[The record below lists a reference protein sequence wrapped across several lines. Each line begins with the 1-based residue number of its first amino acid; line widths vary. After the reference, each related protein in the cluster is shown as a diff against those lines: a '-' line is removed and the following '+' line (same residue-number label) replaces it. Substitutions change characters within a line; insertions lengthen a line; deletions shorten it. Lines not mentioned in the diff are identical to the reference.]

1 MFTHLHV
8 HSEYSLLDAMCHIPN
23 LVARAKELG
32 MNALALTDHG
42 VMHGAIQFYKEAKD
56 AGIKPIIGCEAYIAS
71 GSRLSHTPADK
82 QSYHLVLLAKNN
94 KGYQNLIQLITKA
107 NLEGFYY
114 RPRMDKE
121 ILEQH
126 HEGLIALSACLA
138 GEIPRLISQGRME
151 DAKEAASWYSQTF
164 GKDNF
169 YLELQRH
176 PIPELEPVNQGLVK
190 ISEELD
196 IPLVATND
204 VHYILKEE
212 AKYQDL
218 LMCIGTNTTVLDE
231 KRKKMADDG
240 FYLKSPDEMAD
251 MFKDIPQAI
260 ENTAKIADM
269 CDLELEFGRLHLPE
283 IEIPEVMTPF
293 QYLEDLCRRALPKF
307 YPEPTPEIEERL
319 KYELDV
325 IQTTQFARYFLVVWD
340 IVKFARENGILV
352 NVRGSAAS
360 SIVLRCLE
368 INDIDP
374 IQHKLVFERFLNI
387 ERREMPDIDM
397 DFEDK
402 RREEVISYVSRKY
415 GQDHVAQIIT
425 FGTLGAKAAIRDAG
439 RALGMPYSDVDRV
452 AKLIPF
458 AVGMTIDKAL
468 EENSEFK
475 AIYNSE
481 ATVKNLVDYAKGVEG
496 VARHASTHAAG
507 VVISKDPL
515 TNHIPLQR
523 VSRETEAGL
532 VMTQYP
538 MDDIAKIGLLKMD
551 FLGLSNL
558 TTLGRTQ
565 QIIKEN
571 RGIDI
576 DRHDIPMDDKKTFE
590 LLASGETV
598 GVFQLEGSGMRRYI
612 KELKPTVFSD
622 IAAMVAL
629 YRPGPMEQI
638 PKFIRSKYG
647 IEPITYPHP
656 ALKEFLEETYGVI
669 VYQEQVIFIVRAFGG
684 YSLGQAD
691 IFRKAMGKK
700 KAEVMVK
707 EKANFIGGAKKNGY
721 TAEIAEEVY
730 ALIEPFAGYAFNK
743 AHAVNYALIAYQT
756 AYLKAHYSIEYL
768 TALLIA
774 ADGQAEKISVAV
786 DECRRMGIQVLQ
798 PDINHSEVD
807 FAIEKMEDGT
817 QAIRFGLEA
826 IKNVGEN
833 AVKPIIEERKT
844 GGEYKTIE
852 DMCRRVDICGINKRV
867 MESLIKSGAMDCL
880 GERGTLLGNIGTI
893 MSAAQRE
900 QQLKS
905 SGQSTMFD
913 LFGDTVSVPMPSLEL
928 EAVDVSR
935 KQILD
940 WEKEL
945 LGVYLSEH
953 PFSPFADKALAENT
967 TLCGQVDAEMDG
979 QTVMVA
985 GMVSSVRHLN
995 TRDGQ
1000 PFASVMLEDLSCKLD
1015 VMVWARVFAS
1025 TRDLWT
1031 EGNILLVDGKVKIRA
1046 DKPQLVCEHVRIYNL
1061 EDKTLAK
1068 KVVAP
1073 KFFES
1078 PKATEETVKTPGKTR
1093 RLTVRLK
1100 QTGDEAADVKQL
1112 HDVMDILNDYPGD
1125 DVVSI
1130 IVDNGTKVF
1139 RLKMPHMHIGICSK
1153 MMSRLADKVGE
1164 DRIATDDE

>member
-126 HEGLIALSACLA
+126 HEGLIALTACLA

-807 FAIEKMEDGT
+807 FAIEKLEDGT

-913 LFGDTVSVPMPSLEL
+913 LFGD
-928 EAVDVSR
+928 
-935 KQILD
+935 
-940 WEKEL
+940 
-945 LGVYLSEH
+945 
-953 PFSPFADKALAENT
+953 
-967 TLCGQVDAEMDG
+967 
-979 QTVMVA
+979 
-985 GMVSSVRHLN
+985 
-995 TRDGQ
+995 
-1000 PFASVMLEDLSCKLD
+1000 
-1015 VMVWARVFAS
+1015 
-1025 TRDLWT
+1025 
-1031 EGNILLVDGKVKIRA
+1031 
-1046 DKPQLVCEHVRIYNL
+1046 
-1061 EDKTLAK
+1061 
-1068 KVVAP
+1068 
-1073 KFFES
+1073 
-1078 PKATEETVKTPGKTR
+1078 
-1093 RLTVRLK
+1093 
-1100 QTGDEAADVKQL
+1100 
-1112 HDVMDILNDYPGD
+1112 
-1125 DVVSI
+1125 
-1130 IVDNGTKVF
+1130 
-1139 RLKMPHMHIGICSK
+1139 
-1153 MMSRLADKVGE
+1153 
-1164 DRIATDDE
+1164 

>member
-8 HSEYSLLDAMCHIPN
+8 HSEYSLLDAMCRIPE
-23 LVARAKELG
+23 LVKRAKELG
-32 MNALALTDHG
+32 MDTVALTDHG
-42 VMHGAIQFYKEAKD
+42 VLHGAIQFYKAAKD

-71 GSRLSHTPADK
+71 GSRLSRTTADK

-94 KGYQNLIQLITKA
+94 KGYQNLLQLITKA

-126 HEGLIALSACLA
+126 HEGLIALTACLA
-138 GEIPRLISQGRME
+138 GEIPRLISNGRLD
-151 DAKEAASWYSQTF
+151 DAREAALWYKQTF
-164 GKDNF
+164 GEGNF
-169 YLELQRH
+169 YLEIQRH
-176 PIPELEPVNQGLVK
+176 PIPELEPVNQELIK
-190 ISEELD
+190 MSAELD

-212 AKYQDL
+212 AKFQDL
-218 LMCIGTNTTVLDE
+218 LACIGTNSTILDE

-240 FYLKSPDEMAD
+240 FFLKSPEEMAD
-251 MFKDIPQAI
+251 MFKDVPQAI
-260 ENTAKIADM
+260 ENTAKIAAM

-283 IEIPEVMTPF
+283 IEIPEGLTPF
-293 QYLEDLCRRALPKF
+293 QYLETLCRNGLPKF
-307 YPEPTPEIEERL
+307 YPNPGPEIEERL

-325 IQTTQFARYFLVVWD
+325 IDKTEFARYFLVVWD
-340 IVKFARENGILV
+340 IVKFARESGILV

-374 IQHKLVFERFLNI
+374 IPHKLVFERFLNI

-452 AKLIPF
+452 AKMVPF

-468 EENSEFK
+468 EENGELK
-475 AIYNSE
+475 TIYDTE
-481 ATVKNLVDYAKGVEG
+481 ANVKNLVDYAKGVEG
-496 VARHASTHAAG
+496 VSRHASTHAAG

-515 TNHIPLQR
+515 TNHVPLQR

-565 QIIKEN
+565 QIIKKN

-576 DRHDIPMDDKKTFE
+576 DRHDIPLDDQQTFE
-590 LLASGETV
+590 LLAAGETV

-656 ALKEFLEETYGVI
+656 ALQEFLEETYGVI
-669 VYQEQVIFIVRAFGG
+669 VYQEQVLFIVRAFGG

-707 EKANFIGGAKKNGY
+707 EKANFIKGAEKKGY
-721 TAEIAEEVY
+721 TAEIAEKVY

-786 DECRRMGIQVLQ
+786 DECRRMEIKVLP
-798 PDINHSEVD
+798 PDINHSELD
-807 FAIEKMEDGT
+807 FAIEDLEDGT
-817 QAIRFGLEA
+817 QCIRYGLEA
-826 IKNVGEN
+826 IKNVGGN
-833 AVKPIIEERKT
+833 AVKPVIEERKT
-844 GGEYKTIE
+844 NGEYKTIE
-852 DMCRRVDICGINKRV
+852 DMCRRVDICSLNKRV
-867 MESLIKSGAMDCL
+867 MESLIKAGAMDCL
-880 GERGTLLGNIGTI
+880 GDRGTLLGNIGTI

-905 SGQSTMFD
+905 AGQSTMFD
-913 LFGDTVSVPMPSLEL
+913 LWGDTVNVPMPSLNL
-928 EAVDVSR
+928 ESVEVSR
-935 KQILD
+935 KEILD

-953 PFSPFADKALAENT
+953 PFSPFAEKAVAENT
-967 TLCGQVDAEMDG
+967 MLCGQVDEEMEG
-979 QTVMVA
+979 QAVMVA
-985 GMVSSVRHLN
+985 GMVSSIHHIVN
-995 TRDGQ
+995 KEGQ
-1000 PFASVMLEDLSCKLD
+1000 TSASVTLEDLNGKLE
-1015 VMVWARVFAS
+1015 VMAWSRVFAA
-1025 TRDLWT
+1025 TRDLWV
-1031 EGNILLVDGKVKIRA
+1031 EGNILLVDGKVRTRG
-1046 DKPQLVCEHVRIYNL
+1046 DRPQLVCEHVRIYNL

-1068 KVVAP
+1068 KVVSP

-1078 PKATEETVKTPGKTR
+1078 PKANEETPKTPGKIR

-1100 QTGDEAADVKQL
+1100 QTGDEAGDVKQL
-1112 HDVMDILNDYPGD
+1112 HDVIDILNEYPGD
-1125 DVVSI
+1125 DVVNI

-1139 RLKMPHMHIGICSK
+1139 TLKMPNMHIGISSK

-1164 DRIATDDE
+1164 DKIATDDE

>member
-1 MFTHLHV
+1 LFTHLHV

-126 HEGLIALSACLA
+126 HEGLIALTACLA

>member
-1 MFTHLHV
+1 LFTHLHV
-8 HSEYSLLDAMCHIPN
+8 HSEYSLLDAMCHIPD
-23 LVARAKELG
+23 LVSRAKELG
-32 MNALALTDHG
+32 MTALALTDHG
-42 VMHGAIQFYKEAKD
+42 VMHGAIQFYRAAKD

-82 QSYHLVLLAKNN
+82 QSYHLVLLAKNHQ
-94 KGYQNLIQLITKA
+94 GYQNLVQLITKA

-121 ILEQH
+121 ILEQY
-126 HEGLIALSACLA
+126 HEGLIALTACLA
-138 GEIPRLISQGRME
+138 GEIPRLILEGRKE
-151 DAKEAASWYSQTF
+151 DARQAALWYKKTF
-164 GKDNF
+164 GEGNF

-176 PIPELEPVNQGLVK
+176 PIPELEPVNQELIK
-190 ISEELD
+190 MSSELD

-204 VHYILKEE
+204 LHYILKEE
-212 AKYQDL
+212 AKFQDL
-218 LMCIGTNTTVLDE
+218 LMCIGTNSTILDE

-240 FYLKSPDEMAD
+240 FYLKSPEEMAD
-251 MFKDIPQAI
+251 MFKDVPQAI
-260 ENTAKIADM
+260 ENSNKIADM
-269 CDLELEFGRLHLPE
+269 CNLELEFGRLHLPE
-283 IEIPEVMTPF
+283 IEIPDGMTPF
-293 QYLEDLCRRALPKF
+293 QYVEDLCRKGLPKF
-307 YPEPTPEIEERL
+307 YPNPGPEIEERL

-325 IQTTQFARYFLVVWD
+325 INKTEFARYFLVVWD

-374 IQHKLVFERFLNI
+374 IPHKLVFERFLNI

-397 DFEDK
+397 DFEDR

-452 AKLIPF
+452 AKMVPF

-468 EENSEFK
+468 EENGEFK
-475 AIYNSE
+475 SIYETE
-481 ATVKNLVDYAKGVEG
+481 ANVKNLVDYAKGVEG

-538 MDDIAKIGLLKMD
+538 MDDIARIGLLKMD

-565 QIIKEN
+565 QIIKQN

-590 LLASGETV
+590 LLAAGETV

-669 VYQEQVIFIVRAFGG
+669 VYQEQVLFIVRAFGG

-707 EKANFIGGAKKNGY
+707 EKANFIKGAEKNGY
-721 TAEIAEEVY
+721 TAEIAETVY

-786 DECRRMGIQVLQ
+786 DECRRLGIKVLP
-798 PDINHSEVD
+798 PDINRSEVE
-807 FAIEKMEDGT
+807 FAIENLADGT
-817 QAIRFGLEA
+817 QGIRFGLEA
-826 IKNVGEN
+826 IKNVGKN
-833 AVKPIIEERKT
+833 AVEPIIEERKAN
-844 GGEYKTIE
+844 GEYKTIE

-867 MESLIKSGAMDCL
+867 MESLIKAGAMDCL
-880 GERGTLLGNIGTI
+880 GDRGTLLGNISVI

-900 QQLKS
+900 QQMKS

-913 LFGDTVSVPMPSLEL
+913 LWGDSVSVPMPSLDL
-928 EAVDVSR
+928 EAVEVSR
-935 KQILD
+935 KEILD

-953 PFSPFADKALAENT
+953 PFSPFAEKAMAENT
-967 TLCGQVDAEMDG
+967 MLCGQVDEEMEG

-985 GMVSSVRHLN
+985 GMVSAVHHIIN
-995 TRDGQ
+995 KEGQ
-1000 PFASVMLEDLSCKLD
+1000 ASASVTLEDLNGKLE
-1015 VMVWARVFAS
+1015 VMAWSRVFAS
-1025 TRDLWT
+1025 TRDLWV
-1031 EGNILLVDGKVKIRA
+1031 EGNILLVDGKVKTRG

-1068 KVVAP
+1068 KVVSP

-1078 PKATEETVKTPGKTR
+1078 PKAAEETVKTPGKTR

-1100 QTGDEAADVKQL
+1100 QTGDEAGDIKQL
-1112 HDVMDILNDYPGD
+1112 HDVMDILNEYPGD
-1125 DVVSI
+1125 DSVNI

-1139 RLKMPHMHIGICSK
+1139 KMKMPNMHIGICPK
-1153 MMSRLADKVGE
+1153 MMERLADKVGE
-1164 DRIATDDE
+1164 ERISTDDE

>member
-82 QSYHLVLLAKNN
+82 HSYHLVLLAKNN

-121 ILEQH
+121 ILEQY

-138 GEIPRLISQGRME
+138 GEIPRLISEGRNQ
-151 DAKEAASWYSQTF
+151 DAKEAARWYSQTF

-169 YLELQRH
+169 YLEIQRH
-176 PIPELEPVNQGLVK
+176 PIPELEPVNQELIK
-190 ISEELD
+190 IGEELD

-240 FYLKSPDEMAD
+240 FYLKSPQEMAD

-269 CDLELEFGRLHLPE
+269 CELELGFGRLHLPE
-283 IEIPEVMTPF
+283 IETPKGMTPF
-293 QYLEDLCRRALPKF
+293 QYLEDLCRRELPKF

-325 IQTTQFARYFLVVWD
+325 IQKTEFARYFLVVWD

-374 IQHKLVFERFLNI
+374 ISHKLVFERFLNI

-452 AKLIPF
+452 AKLVPF
-458 AVGMTIDKAL
+458 AVGMTIEKAL
-468 EENSEFK
+468 EENGEFK
-475 AIYNSE
+475 SIYNSE
-481 ATVKNLVDYAKGVEG
+481 SNVKNLVDYAKGVEG

-576 DRHDIPMDDKKTFE
+576 DRHDIPMDDTKTFE

-656 ALKEFLEETYGVI
+656 VLKEFLEETYGVI

-786 DECRRMGIQVLQ
+786 DECRRMGIKVLQ

-807 FAIEKMEDGT
+807 FAIEKMKDGT
-817 QAIRFGLEA
+817 QGIRFGLEA
-826 IKNVGEN
+826 IKNLGEN

-844 GGEYKTIE
+844 GGDYKTIE

-893 MSAAQRE
+893 VSAAQRE

-913 LFGDTVSVPMPSLEL
+913 LWGDSVNVPMPSLDL

-935 KQILD
+935 KEILD

-953 PFSPFADKALAENT
+953 PFSPFADKAMAENT

-995 TRDGQ
+995 TRDGK
-1000 PFASVMLEDLSCKLD
+1000 PFASVTLEDLSYKLD

-1025 TRDLWT
+1025 TRDLWV

-1078 PKATEETVKTPGKTR
+1078 PKATEETGKTPGKTR
-1093 RLTVRLK
+1093 LLTVRLK

>member
-126 HEGLIALSACLA
+126 HEGLIALTACLA

-496 VARHASTHAAG
+496 VARHDSTHAAG
-507 VVISKDPL
+507 VVISKYPL
-515 TNHIPLQR
+515 TNHSPLQR

>member
-126 HEGLIALSACLA
+126 HEGLIALTACLA

-360 SIVLRCLE
+360 SIVLHCLE

>member
-1 MFTHLHV
+1 MFTHLHT

-23 LVARAKELG
+23 MVARAKELG
-32 MNALALTDHG
+32 MTALALTDHG
-42 VMHGAIQFYKEAKD
+42 VMHGAIQFYKAAKD
-56 AGIKPIIGCEAYIAS
+56 AGIKPIIGCEAYIAC

-94 KGYQNLIQLITKA
+94 TGYENLIQLITKA

-121 ILEQH
+121 ILEQY

-138 GEIPRLISQGRME
+138 GEIPRLILQGRID
-151 DAKEAASWYSQTF
+151 DAKQTALWYSQTF
-164 GKDNF
+164 GKDSF
-169 YLELQRH
+169 YLEIQRH
-176 PIPELEPVNQGLVK
+176 PIPELEPVNQELIK
-190 ISEELD
+190 IGKELD

-240 FYLKSPDEMAD
+240 FYLKSPEEMAD
-251 MFKDIPQAI
+251 MFKDVPQAI
-260 ENTAKIADM
+260 ENTNKIADM
-269 CDLELEFGRLHLPE
+269 CNLELEFGRLHLPE
-283 IEIPEVMTPF
+283 IEIPEGMTPF
-293 QYLEDLCRRALPKF
+293 QYVEDLCRNGLPKF

-325 IQTTQFARYFLVVWD
+325 IQKTEFARYFLVVWD

-374 IQHKLVFERFLNI
+374 IPHKLVFERFLNI

-397 DFEDK
+397 DFEDR

-452 AKLIPF
+452 AKLVPF
-458 AVGMTIDKAL
+458 AVGMTIEKAL
-468 EENSEFK
+468 EENGEFK
-475 AIYNSE
+475 SIYENE
-481 ATVKNLVDYAKGVEG
+481 ANVKNLVDYAKGVEG

-538 MDDIAKIGLLKMD
+538 MDDIANIGLLKMD

-565 QIIKEN
+565 QIIKKN
-571 RGIDI
+571 QGIDI

-590 LLASGETV
+590 LLAAGETV

-612 KELKPTVFSD
+612 KDLKPTVFSD

-669 VYQEQVIFIVRAFGG
+669 VYQEQVLFIVRAFGG

-707 EKANFIGGAKKNGY
+707 EKANFIKGAQKNGY
-721 TAEIAEEVY
+721 TTEIAEEVY
-730 ALIEPFAGYAFNK
+730 TLIEPFAGYAFNK

-786 DECRRMGIQVLQ
+786 DECRRMGIKVLQ
-798 PDINHSEVD
+798 PDINHSEID
-807 FAIEKMEDGT
+807 FAIEKMGEGT
-817 QAIRFGLEA
+817 QGIRFGLEA

-833 AVKPIIEERKT
+833 AVKPIIEERKAN
-844 GGEYKTIE
+844 GEYATIE

-900 QQLKS
+900 QQLKI

-913 LFGDTVSVPMPSLEL
+913 LWGDSVSIPMPSLDL
-928 EAVDVSR
+928 EAVNVSR
-935 KQILD
+935 KEILD

-953 PFSPFADKALAENT
+953 PFSPFADKAMAENT

-1000 PFASVMLEDLSCKLD
+1000 PFASVTLEDLSCKLD
-1015 VMVWARVFAS
+1015 VMVWARIFAS
-1025 TRDLWT
+1025 TRDLWV

-1046 DKPQLVCEHVRIYNL
+1046 DKPQLACEHVRIYNL

-1078 PKATEETVKTPGKTR
+1078 TKATEETVKTPGKTR
-1093 RLTVRLK
+1093 RLTVRLR

-1112 HDVMDILNDYPGD
+1112 HDVMNILNEYPGD
-1125 DVVSI
+1125 DFVKI

-1139 RLKMPHMHIGICSK
+1139 TMKMPYMHIGICSK

>member
-126 HEGLIALSACLA
+126 HEGLIALTACLA

-1078 PKATEETVKTPGKTR
+1078 PKATEETVKTLGKTR

>member
-1 MFTHLHV
+1 
-8 HSEYSLLDAMCHIPN
+8 
-23 LVARAKELG
+23 
-32 MNALALTDHG
+32 
-42 VMHGAIQFYKEAKD
+42 
-56 AGIKPIIGCEAYIAS
+56 
-71 GSRLSHTPADK
+71 
-82 QSYHLVLLAKNN
+82 
-94 KGYQNLIQLITKA
+94 
-107 NLEGFYY
+107 
-114 RPRMDKE
+114 
-121 ILEQH
+121 
-126 HEGLIALSACLA
+126 
-138 GEIPRLISQGRME
+138 
-151 DAKEAASWYSQTF
+151 
-164 GKDNF
+164 
-169 YLELQRH
+169 
-176 PIPELEPVNQGLVK
+176 
-190 ISEELD
+190 
-196 IPLVATND
+196 
-204 VHYILKEE
+204 
-212 AKYQDL
+212 
-218 LMCIGTNTTVLDE
+218 MCIGTNTTVLDE

-283 IEIPEVMTPF
+283 IETPEGMTPF
-293 QYLEDLCRRALPKF
+293 RYLEDLCRRGLPKF

-374 IQHKLVFERFLNI
+374 IQHNLVFERFLNI
-387 ERREMPDIDM
+387 ERRVPDIDM

-612 KELKPTVFSD
+612 KELNRLSSD

-629 YRPGPMEQI
+629 PSG
-638 PKFIRSKYG
+638 
-647 IEPITYPHP
+647 
-656 ALKEFLEETYGVI
+656 
-669 VYQEQVIFIVRAFGG
+669 
-684 YSLGQAD
+684 
-691 IFRKAMGKK
+691 
-700 KAEVMVK
+700 
-707 EKANFIGGAKKNGY
+707 
-721 TAEIAEEVY
+721 
-730 ALIEPFAGYAFNK
+730 
-743 AHAVNYALIAYQT
+743 
-756 AYLKAHYSIEYL
+756 
-768 TALLIA
+768 
-774 ADGQAEKISVAV
+774 ADGA
-786 DECRRMGIQVLQ
+786 
-798 PDINHSEVD
+798 
-807 FAIEKMEDGT
+807 T
-817 QAIRFGLEA
+817 
-826 IKNVGEN
+826 
-833 AVKPIIEERKT
+833 
-844 GGEYKTIE
+844 
-852 DMCRRVDICGINKRV
+852 
-867 MESLIKSGAMDCL
+867 
-880 GERGTLLGNIGTI
+880 
-893 MSAAQRE
+893 
-900 QQLKS
+900 
-905 SGQSTMFD
+905 
-913 LFGDTVSVPMPSLEL
+913 PSLS
-928 EAVDVSR
+928 APS
-935 KQILD
+935 
-940 WEKEL
+940 
-945 LGVYLSEH
+945 
-953 PFSPFADKALAENT
+953 T
-967 TLCGQVDAEMDG
+967 
-979 QTVMVA
+979 
-985 GMVSSVRHLN
+985 
-995 TRDGQ
+995 
-1000 PFASVMLEDLSCKLD
+1000 AS
-1015 VMVWARVFAS
+1015 
-1025 TRDLWT
+1025 
-1031 EGNILLVDGKVKIRA
+1031 
-1046 DKPQLVCEHVRIYNL
+1046 
-1061 EDKTLAK
+1061 
-1068 KVVAP
+1068 
-1073 KFFES
+1073 
-1078 PKATEETVKTPGKTR
+1078 
-1093 RLTVRLK
+1093 
-1100 QTGDEAADVKQL
+1100 
-1112 HDVMDILNDYPGD
+1112 
-1125 DVVSI
+1125 
-1130 IVDNGTKVF
+1130 
-1139 RLKMPHMHIGICSK
+1139 
-1153 MMSRLADKVGE
+1153 SRLHIPTPPS
-1164 DRIATDDE
+1164 RNF

>member
-126 HEGLIALSACLA
+126 HEGLIALTACLA

-415 GQDHVAQIIT
+415 GQVHVAQIII
-425 FGTLGAKAAIRDAG
+425 FG
-439 RALGMPYSDVDRV
+439 
-452 AKLIPF
+452 
-458 AVGMTIDKAL
+458 
-468 EENSEFK
+468 
-475 AIYNSE
+475 
-481 ATVKNLVDYAKGVEG
+481 
-496 VARHASTHAAG
+496 
-507 VVISKDPL
+507 
-515 TNHIPLQR
+515 
-523 VSRETEAGL
+523 
-532 VMTQYP
+532 
-538 MDDIAKIGLLKMD
+538 
-551 FLGLSNL
+551 
-558 TTLGRTQ
+558 
-565 QIIKEN
+565 
-571 RGIDI
+571 
-576 DRHDIPMDDKKTFE
+576 
-590 LLASGETV
+590 
-598 GVFQLEGSGMRRYI
+598 
-612 KELKPTVFSD
+612 
-622 IAAMVAL
+622 
-629 YRPGPMEQI
+629 
-638 PKFIRSKYG
+638 
-647 IEPITYPHP
+647 
-656 ALKEFLEETYGVI
+656 
-669 VYQEQVIFIVRAFGG
+669 
-684 YSLGQAD
+684 
-691 IFRKAMGKK
+691 
-700 KAEVMVK
+700 
-707 EKANFIGGAKKNGY
+707 
-721 TAEIAEEVY
+721 
-730 ALIEPFAGYAFNK
+730 
-743 AHAVNYALIAYQT
+743 
-756 AYLKAHYSIEYL
+756 
-768 TALLIA
+768 
-774 ADGQAEKISVAV
+774 
-786 DECRRMGIQVLQ
+786 
-798 PDINHSEVD
+798 
-807 FAIEKMEDGT
+807 
-817 QAIRFGLEA
+817 
-826 IKNVGEN
+826 
-833 AVKPIIEERKT
+833 
-844 GGEYKTIE
+844 
-852 DMCRRVDICGINKRV
+852 
-867 MESLIKSGAMDCL
+867 
-880 GERGTLLGNIGTI
+880 
-893 MSAAQRE
+893 
-900 QQLKS
+900 
-905 SGQSTMFD
+905 
-913 LFGDTVSVPMPSLEL
+913 
-928 EAVDVSR
+928 
-935 KQILD
+935 
-940 WEKEL
+940 
-945 LGVYLSEH
+945 
-953 PFSPFADKALAENT
+953 
-967 TLCGQVDAEMDG
+967 
-979 QTVMVA
+979 
-985 GMVSSVRHLN
+985 
-995 TRDGQ
+995 
-1000 PFASVMLEDLSCKLD
+1000 
-1015 VMVWARVFAS
+1015 
-1025 TRDLWT
+1025 
-1031 EGNILLVDGKVKIRA
+1031 
-1046 DKPQLVCEHVRIYNL
+1046 
-1061 EDKTLAK
+1061 
-1068 KVVAP
+1068 
-1073 KFFES
+1073 
-1078 PKATEETVKTPGKTR
+1078 
-1093 RLTVRLK
+1093 
-1100 QTGDEAADVKQL
+1100 
-1112 HDVMDILNDYPGD
+1112 
-1125 DVVSI
+1125 
-1130 IVDNGTKVF
+1130 
-1139 RLKMPHMHIGICSK
+1139 
-1153 MMSRLADKVGE
+1153 
-1164 DRIATDDE
+1164 

>member
-8 HSEYSLLDAMCHIPN
+8 HSEYSLLDAMCRIPQ

-42 VMHGAIQFYKEAKD
+42 VMHGAIQFYRAAKE
-56 AGIKPIIGCEAYIAS
+56 AGIKPIIGCEAYIAA
-71 GSRLSHTPADK
+71 GSRFSQTADDK
-82 QSYHLVLLAKNN
+82 KSYHLVLLAKNHT
-94 KGYQNLIQLITKA
+94 GYHNLIQLITKA

-114 RPRMDKE
+114 KPRMDRE

-126 HEGLIALSACLA
+126 HEGLIALTACLA
-138 GEIPRLISQGRME
+138 GEIPRRITDGRKE
-151 DAKEAASWYSQTF
+151 DAREAALWYKQTF
-164 GKDNF
+164 GEGNF

-176 PIPELEPVNQGLVK
+176 PIPELEPVNQELIKMSG
-190 ISEELD
+190 ELD
-196 IPLVATND
+196 IPLIATND

-212 AKYQDL
+212 AKFQDL
-218 LMCIGTNTTVLDE
+218 LLCIGTNTTILDE

-240 FYLKSPDEMAD
+240 FYLKSPEEMAE
-251 MFKDIPQAI
+251 MFKDVPQAI
-260 ENTAKIADM
+260 ENSNKIADM

-283 IEIPEVMTPF
+283 IDIPDEMTPF
-293 QYLEDLCRRALPKF
+293 QYLEDLCRKGLPKY
-307 YPEPTPEIEERL
+307 YPEPDKEIMDRL
-319 KYELDV
+319 AYELDV
-325 IQTTQFARYFLVVWD
+325 IEKTQFARYFLVVWD
-340 IVKFARENGILV
+340 IVRFARESGIMV

-360 SIVLRCLE
+360 SIVLRCLG

-374 IQHKLVFERFLNI
+374 IPHKLVFERFLNI

-425 FGTLGAKAAIRDAG
+425 FGTMGAKGSIRDAG

-452 AKLIPF
+452 ARLVPF
-458 AVGMTIDKAL
+458 AVGMTIDRAM
-468 EENSEFK
+468 EENAEFK
-475 AIYNSE
+475 AIYNTE
-481 ATVKNLVDYAKGVEG
+481 ATVKNLVDYARGVEG
-496 VARHASTHAAG
+496 VSRHASTHAAG

-565 QIIKEN
+565 QIIKQN

-576 DRHDIPMDDKKTFE
+576 DRHDIPLDDPKTFE
-590 LLASGETV
+590 LLAAGETV

-612 KELKPTVFSD
+612 KELKPSVFSD

-638 PKFIRSKYG
+638 PKFIKSKFG

-669 VYQEQVIFIVRAFGG
+669 VYQEQVLFIVRAFGG

-707 EKANFIGGAKKNGY
+707 EKANFIKGAEKNGY

-774 ADGQAEKISVAV
+774 ADGLSDKISVAV
-786 DECRRMGIQVLQ
+786 DECRRMGIKVLP
-798 PDINHSEVD
+798 PDINHSEID
-807 FAIEKMEDGT
+807 FSIENQEDGI
-817 QAIRFGLEA
+817 QCIRFGLEA
-826 IKNVGEN
+826 VKNVGAG
-833 AVKPIIEERKT
+833 AVMPIIEERKSN
-844 GGEYKTIE
+844 GDYKSIE
-852 DMCRRVDICGINKRV
+852 DLCRRVDIGSLNKRV
-867 MESLIKSGAMDCL
+867 MESLIKAGAMDSL

-893 MSAAQRE
+893 MAAAQRE
-900 QQLKS
+900 QQMKS

-913 LFGDTVSVPMPSLEL
+913 LWGDTVNVPMPSLEL
-928 EAVDVSR
+928 ESVNVSR
-935 KQILD
+935 KEILD

-953 PFSPFADKALAENT
+953 PFSPFAEKAMAENT
-967 TLCGQVDAEMDG
+967 TLCGQVDEEMDG

-985 GMVSSVRHLN
+985 GMVSSVHQL
-995 TRDGQ
+995 TTKDGQ
-1000 PFASVMLEDLSCKLD
+1000 PFASVTLEDLNGKLD
-1015 VMVWARVFAS
+1015 VMVWARVYGS
-1025 TRDLWT
+1025 TREFWE
-1031 EGNILLVDGKVKIRA
+1031 EGDILLVDGKVKIRA
-1046 DKPQLVCEHVRIYNL
+1046 DRPQLVCEHVRIYDL

-1073 KFFES
+1073 QFFES
-1078 PKATEETVKTPGKTR
+1078 PKAAEETPKTPGKTR

-1100 QTGDEAADVKQL
+1100 QTGDEDGDKKQL
-1112 HDVMDILNDYPGD
+1112 HDVIDILNEYPGD
-1125 DVVSI
+1125 DTVNI

-1139 RLKMPHMHIGICSK
+1139 KMKMPNMHIGICSK
-1153 MMSRLADKVGE
+1153 LMTKLADRVGE
-1164 DRIATDDE
+1164 DKIATDDE

>member
-1 MFTHLHV
+1 LFTHLHV
-8 HSEYSLLDAMCHIPN
+8 HSEYSLLDAMCHIPD
-23 LVARAKELG
+23 LVSRAKELG
-32 MNALALTDHG
+32 MTALALTDHG
-42 VMHGAIQFYKEAKD
+42 VMHGAIQFYKAAKD

-94 KGYQNLIQLITKA
+94 TGYRNLIQLITKA

-121 ILEQH
+121 ILEQYH
-126 HEGLIALSACLA
+126 DGLIALTACLA
-138 GEIPRLISQGRME
+138 GEIPRLILEGRKD
-151 DAKEAASWYSQTF
+151 DARQTALWYNKTF
-164 GKDNF
+164 GEGNF
-169 YLELQRH
+169 YLEIQRH
-176 PIPELEPVNQGLVK
+176 PIPELEPVNQEL
-190 ISEELD
+190 IRMSAELD

-204 VHYILKEE
+204 LHYILKEE
-212 AKYQDL
+212 AKFQDL
-218 LMCIGTNTTVLDE
+218 LMCIGTNSTILDE

-240 FYLKSPDEMAD
+240 FYLKSPEEMAD
-251 MFKDIPQAI
+251 MFKDVPQAI
-260 ENTAKIADM
+260 ENTNKIADM
-269 CDLELEFGRLHLPE
+269 CNLELEFGRLHLPE
-283 IEIPEVMTPF
+283 IEIPQGMTPF
-293 QYLEDLCRRALPKF
+293 QYVEDLCRRGMSKF
-307 YPEPTPEIEERL
+307 YPEITPEIEERL

-325 IQTTQFARYFLVVWD
+325 IEKTEFARYFLVVWD

-374 IQHKLVFERFLNI
+374 IPHKLVFERFLNI

-397 DFEDK
+397 DFEDR

-452 AKLIPF
+452 AKMVPF

-468 EENSEFK
+468 EENGEFK
-475 AIYNSE
+475 SIYE
-481 ATVKNLVDYAKGVEG
+481 AEANVKNLVDYAKGVEG

-565 QIIKEN
+565 QIIKQN
-571 RGIDI
+571 KGIDI

-590 LLASGETV
+590 LLAAGETV

-669 VYQEQVIFIVRAFGG
+669 VYQEQVLFIVRAFGG

-707 EKANFIGGAKKNGY
+707 EKANFIRGAEKNGY
-721 TAEIAEEVY
+721 SAEIAETVY

-786 DECRRMGIQVLQ
+786 NECRRMGIKVLQ
-798 PDINHSEVD
+798 PDINRSEVE
-807 FAIEKMEDGT
+807 FAIENLEDGT
-817 QAIRFGLEA
+817 QGIRFGLEA
-826 IKNVGEN
+826 IKNVGRN
-833 AVKPIIEERKT
+833 AVEPIIEERKAN
-844 GGEYKTIE
+844 GEYKSIE
-852 DMCRRVDICGINKRV
+852 DMCRRVDICSLNKRV
-867 MESLIKSGAMDCL
+867 MESLIKAGAMDCL
-880 GERGTLLGNIGTI
+880 GERGTLLGNIGVI

-900 QQLKS
+900 QQMKS
-905 SGQSTMFD
+905 SGQATMFD
-913 LFGDTVSVPMPSLEL
+913 LWGDTVSVPMPSLEL
-928 EAVDVSR
+928 EAVEVSR
-935 KQILD
+935 KEILD

-953 PFSPFADKALAENT
+953 PFSPFAEKAMAENT
-967 TLCGQVDAEMDG
+967 TLCGQVDEEMEG
-979 QTVMVA
+979 QSVMVA
-985 GMVSSVRHLN
+985 GMVSSVHHIMN
-995 TRDGQ
+995 KEGQ
-1000 PFASVMLEDLSCKLD
+1000 TSASVILEDLNGKLE
-1015 VMVWARVFAS
+1015 VMVWSRVFAS
-1025 TRDLWT
+1025 TRDLWM
-1031 EGNILLVDGKVKIRA
+1031 EGNILLVDGKVKTRA

-1078 PKATEETVKTPGKTR
+1078 AKATEETVKTPGKIR

-1100 QTGDEAADVKQL
+1100 QTGDEAGDIKQL
-1112 HDVMDILNDYPGD
+1112 HDVMDILHEYPGD
-1125 DVVSI
+1125 DNVNI

-1139 RLKMPHMHIGICSK
+1139 TMKMPNVHIGICSK
-1153 MMSRLADKVGE
+1153 MMSKLADKVGE

>member
-126 HEGLIALSACLA
+126 HEGLIALTACLA

-374 IQHKLVFERFLNI
+374 IQHKLVFERFLII

-565 QIIKEN
+565 QIIK
-571 RGIDI
+571 
-576 DRHDIPMDDKKTFE
+576 KKT
-590 LLASGETV
+590 
-598 GVFQLEGSGMRRYI
+598 
-612 KELKPTVFSD
+612 
-622 IAAMVAL
+622 VA
-629 YRPGPMEQI
+629 
-638 PKFIRSKYG
+638 
-647 IEPITYPHP
+647 
-656 ALKEFLEETYGVI
+656 
-669 VYQEQVIFIVRAFGG
+669 
-684 YSLGQAD
+684 
-691 IFRKAMGKK
+691 
-700 KAEVMVK
+700 
-707 EKANFIGGAKKNGY
+707 
-721 TAEIAEEVY
+721 
-730 ALIEPFAGYAFNK
+730 
-743 AHAVNYALIAYQT
+743 
-756 AYLKAHYSIEYL
+756 
-768 TALLIA
+768 
-774 ADGQAEKISVAV
+774 
-786 DECRRMGIQVLQ
+786 
-798 PDINHSEVD
+798 
-807 FAIEKMEDGT
+807 
-817 QAIRFGLEA
+817 
-826 IKNVGEN
+826 
-833 AVKPIIEERKT
+833 
-844 GGEYKTIE
+844 
-852 DMCRRVDICGINKRV
+852 
-867 MESLIKSGAMDCL
+867 
-880 GERGTLLGNIGTI
+880 
-893 MSAAQRE
+893 
-900 QQLKS
+900 
-905 SGQSTMFD
+905 
-913 LFGDTVSVPMPSLEL
+913 
-928 EAVDVSR
+928 
-935 KQILD
+935 
-940 WEKEL
+940 
-945 LGVYLSEH
+945 
-953 PFSPFADKALAENT
+953 
-967 TLCGQVDAEMDG
+967 
-979 QTVMVA
+979 
-985 GMVSSVRHLN
+985 
-995 TRDGQ
+995 
-1000 PFASVMLEDLSCKLD
+1000 
-1015 VMVWARVFAS
+1015 
-1025 TRDLWT
+1025 
-1031 EGNILLVDGKVKIRA
+1031 
-1046 DKPQLVCEHVRIYNL
+1046 
-1061 EDKTLAK
+1061 
-1068 KVVAP
+1068 
-1073 KFFES
+1073 
-1078 PKATEETVKTPGKTR
+1078 
-1093 RLTVRLK
+1093 
-1100 QTGDEAADVKQL
+1100 
-1112 HDVMDILNDYPGD
+1112 
-1125 DVVSI
+1125 
-1130 IVDNGTKVF
+1130 
-1139 RLKMPHMHIGICSK
+1139 
-1153 MMSRLADKVGE
+1153 
-1164 DRIATDDE
+1164 

>member
-1 MFTHLHV
+1 LFTHLHV

-126 HEGLIALSACLA
+126 HEGLIALTACLA

-374 IQHKLVFERFLNI
+374 IQHKLVFERFLII

-565 QIIKEN
+565 QIIK
-571 RGIDI
+571 
-576 DRHDIPMDDKKTFE
+576 KKT
-590 LLASGETV
+590 
-598 GVFQLEGSGMRRYI
+598 
-612 KELKPTVFSD
+612 
-622 IAAMVAL
+622 VA
-629 YRPGPMEQI
+629 
-638 PKFIRSKYG
+638 
-647 IEPITYPHP
+647 
-656 ALKEFLEETYGVI
+656 
-669 VYQEQVIFIVRAFGG
+669 
-684 YSLGQAD
+684 
-691 IFRKAMGKK
+691 
-700 KAEVMVK
+700 
-707 EKANFIGGAKKNGY
+707 
-721 TAEIAEEVY
+721 
-730 ALIEPFAGYAFNK
+730 
-743 AHAVNYALIAYQT
+743 
-756 AYLKAHYSIEYL
+756 
-768 TALLIA
+768 
-774 ADGQAEKISVAV
+774 
-786 DECRRMGIQVLQ
+786 
-798 PDINHSEVD
+798 
-807 FAIEKMEDGT
+807 
-817 QAIRFGLEA
+817 
-826 IKNVGEN
+826 
-833 AVKPIIEERKT
+833 
-844 GGEYKTIE
+844 
-852 DMCRRVDICGINKRV
+852 
-867 MESLIKSGAMDCL
+867 
-880 GERGTLLGNIGTI
+880 
-893 MSAAQRE
+893 
-900 QQLKS
+900 
-905 SGQSTMFD
+905 
-913 LFGDTVSVPMPSLEL
+913 
-928 EAVDVSR
+928 
-935 KQILD
+935 
-940 WEKEL
+940 
-945 LGVYLSEH
+945 
-953 PFSPFADKALAENT
+953 
-967 TLCGQVDAEMDG
+967 
-979 QTVMVA
+979 
-985 GMVSSVRHLN
+985 
-995 TRDGQ
+995 
-1000 PFASVMLEDLSCKLD
+1000 
-1015 VMVWARVFAS
+1015 
-1025 TRDLWT
+1025 
-1031 EGNILLVDGKVKIRA
+1031 
-1046 DKPQLVCEHVRIYNL
+1046 
-1061 EDKTLAK
+1061 
-1068 KVVAP
+1068 
-1073 KFFES
+1073 
-1078 PKATEETVKTPGKTR
+1078 
-1093 RLTVRLK
+1093 
-1100 QTGDEAADVKQL
+1100 
-1112 HDVMDILNDYPGD
+1112 
-1125 DVVSI
+1125 
-1130 IVDNGTKVF
+1130 
-1139 RLKMPHMHIGICSK
+1139 
-1153 MMSRLADKVGE
+1153 
-1164 DRIATDDE
+1164 

>member
-1 MFTHLHV
+1 LFTHLHV

-176 PIPELEPVNQGLVK
+176 PIPELEPVNQGLIK

-913 LFGDTVSVPMPSLEL
+913 LFGDTVSVPMRSLEL